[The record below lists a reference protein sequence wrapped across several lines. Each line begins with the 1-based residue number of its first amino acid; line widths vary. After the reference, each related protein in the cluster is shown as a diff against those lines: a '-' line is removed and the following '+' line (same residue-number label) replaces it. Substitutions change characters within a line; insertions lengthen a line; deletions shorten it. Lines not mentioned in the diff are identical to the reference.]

1 MCKLPETVQS
11 QPNTAHL
18 IASAQDDIHTYFR
31 VELHEILLY
40 HGLVLTSQYFP
51 LSQNMYLNTKNH
63 NRQTYS
69 WGNGI
74 EELQYLYMCVHHCI
88 CKKTADKIISLLQTC

>member
-1 MCKLPETVQS
+1 MCKLLETVQS

-40 HGLVLTSQYFP
+40 HGLVLMSQYFP
-51 LSQNMYLNTKNH
+51 LSQNM
-63 NRQTYS
+63 
-69 WGNGI
+69 
-74 EELQYLYMCVHHCI
+74 
-88 CKKTADKIISLLQTC
+88 